1 MAKVISKLTSRALG
15 HNKLALCGFARLAFV
30 TACRIG
36 STKPAPPPL
45 PMMMFLNPACFA
57 VAAVADPTTKAG
69 FEIHV
74 VASAVLATASTA
86 WRLVKIMPVKS
97 AGFL

>member
-1 MAKVISKLTSRALG
+1 MAS
-15 HNKLALCGFARLAFV
+15 V

-57 VAAVADPTTKAG
+57 AAAVADPTTKAG

-97 AGFL
+97 AGLPRSCANEGGKTGAPLITGLAIAGTP